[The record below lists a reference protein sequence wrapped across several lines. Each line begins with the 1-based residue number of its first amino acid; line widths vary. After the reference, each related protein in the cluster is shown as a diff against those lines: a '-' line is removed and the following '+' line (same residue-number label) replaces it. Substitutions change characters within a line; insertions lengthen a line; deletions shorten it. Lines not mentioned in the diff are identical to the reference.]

1 MIISKDRQAVEDV
14 TYLVTSTFISSG
26 LVDLSAEIRGD
37 SHGSRQ
43 NRIEQRKSQR
53 IRKREEKKFRW
64 DAGAIYK

>member
-37 SHGSRQ
+37 SHGEQTEQ
-43 NRIEQRKSQR
+43 NRTEEKSENQKKR
-53 IRKREEKKFRW
+53 REEVSLGRW
-64 DAGAIYK
+64 RYI